1 MNKKIKFLI
10 LFAVLSLTCCTTGML
25 VGCSKGVTHTHS
37 YTVEKY
43 DETSHW
49 LECPQDGA
57 RSGET
62 KHTLV
67 YDSDEDDHWQHCT
80 GCEYK
85 TEYIPHDFSN
95 GNCVCGETA
104 PEYGTVKGKVSII
117 GKDGSAI
124 TDYSDITIN
133 FKDSK
138 VSANVDDNGNITAEN
153 VKVGKVYDIAITMN
167 GYSTCSKSIQLAQ
180 KDEEYDMGTVM
191 LKYLPFVGDGSSWVT
206 DSYAEDGY
214 ITYLSGAKAT
224 LSSQESWGDFVFK
237 IKAYGSENGSVRTDI
252 RIPAKGG
259 YIPVSLVT
267 SANGKT
273 ATFEKHPTTWGEP
286 NDFDNRHGLK
296 WGVEPYYTLTA
307 EEVAAY
313 NSENGVE
320 IAVLR
325 KDTTVYVY
333 LNDNFCYSYS
343 HNDLEL
349 KGQISIELDNDAA
362 MPSKKI
368 YISVS
373 EDTDTAIATGT
384 TQNVDIDLQEV
395 GETEKGE
402 ITASATQYAPASKKE
417 ITYTVN
423 VEDGYMLSS
432 LLYNGV
438 EMIESVHEDGNAYV
452 FTAVARKVGGTQVVA
467 SYAPCKQVSLDL
479 SIAKNSDFDLDGKQ
493 ITLKRANFDDVTATV
508 SNGKVH
514 LENITE
520 GTWAVYTNLFGQNI
534 NLGNALI
541 RGEGE
546 KDISSLIASNPS
558 VIAWSADDGITYKP
572 VMHGADWTEFKLST
586 PISVNG
592 GNAYYAFKV
601 EFGEETKQLLS
612 SGKCAFATAV
622 ALDINGVEYSI
633 DVWVA
638 SVKNSNIFML
648 SYSNGKGDGDGYDWA
663 GGWYADHN
671 KGSWQFDEAIKNGGF
686 YVGVE
691 LTTSGKQRLYISQSA
706 AALMNSA
713 SYVGEKDVTPLSGN
727 ITSVKIGNRNEF
739 NENVSSSVITIEGLG
754 FGASWDAALSRFGAN
769 EVTVKQAE
777 HGTITIN
784 KDTFTDGET
793 ITVTATPQSGY
804 SPKAIY
810 VNGVAIS
817 AISSGGTARIKTAE
831 IVAYGKIE
839 ITAEF
844 GPIGGLSGDEHWT
857 IDGNTATFNADSGQ
871 YGMIGTQDAYGDFV
885 FTATIHGGKGIVND
899 LRIPMG
905 AYYLP
910 ISFGYNANDRK
921 FLVETH
927 PTGGGINSIHYSDN
941 PEFDDARGGPWE
953 RYNVYGEDSDECK
966 AYLAGT
972 EMQLVIIR
980 KDTTVY
986 VYLDGKFCFSRTYEQ
1001 LDTAGEIKFAV
1012 LNDVNFYNK
1021 VYTFNITESGVA
1033 EKLSELSTAN
1043 VVVNKAGETEKGTIT
1058 ASAQTYNPIDKST
1071 ITYTITVNDGYKIKS
1086 VVYNGKDVTSS
1097 IEYNAESDAYIYTA
1111 VAVNVGSTEITV
1123 TFAEGANV
1131 DVVLTLANAGQ
1142 NFDGRTVTLKRT
1154 GFEDITGTITNGAI
1168 SLSSV
1173 REGAYNVYVN
1183 NIFGQSVLLGSVNI
1197 DGNTATKLIVDN
1209 TAFVGW
1215 SSSDEITYKPNQ
1227 NHGQDLIKLNLAT
1240 PVNVGN
1246 NSAIYAFKVEFDSA
1260 QMERDSFNITAGLEI
1275 GGHEYMFGLWFTS
1288 NHPSGKDTDNCL
1300 SLYALKIDG
1309 GYTVDG
1315 TWVSDFPKYNGVN
1328 SDQYGLAM
1336 KNGCFYVAMEIT
1348 SDGYEKIY
1356 LSSSAATL
1364 QNHLITNNGWSTDAI
1379 SHTQK
1384 EAIANQQ
1391 IQAILLG
1398 NKISN
1403 AGGSAGIEVKIQN
1416 FGFGTSWETALA
1428 NFANTVTK
1436 AACENG
1442 SVSVDKETYTLGEEI
1457 TVTATPASGYAA
1469 TVIYV
1474 NGEEVES
1481 AYDASTKTMTAKIKA
1496 YGAVQISAKF
1506 ELISDWVGDERWT
1519 VSGNTATFTADSGQ
1533 YGMIGTKEAYGDF
1546 VFTATIRGGRGVVN
1560 DLRIP
1565 AGEYYLPISFGYN
1578 ANDRKF
1584 LVETHPT
1591 GGGINSIRYGGATEF
1606 DAARGGE
1613 WQRYN
1618 DTYGED
1624 SDECKAYLA
1633 GTAMQLVVIRK
1644 DTTVYVYLDGKFCCS
1659 ITNDRLNTRGQIK
1672 FAVLNDADHHNQ
1684 SYTFQI
1690 TGEGVDTKLNEFAN
1704 ANIVL
1709 ETAGST
1715 DGGEITASATT
1726 YNPAAGTEITYTITV
1741 NDGYKIKSV
1750 VYDGKDVTDGIIY
1763 NSGSYVYTAVA
1774 LRVSS
1779 TEITVTF
1786 EEGKINVTTPVNTRG
1801 TVTTDKTECTVDD
1814 VVTITATPNA
1824 NSGYLPSAIYVN
1836 GQEVVSEY
1844 HSDTNTRTATVT
1856 ASTDLTVTAVF
1867 GGLKTLDESKWTV
1880 DGYKATAVNGGAG
1893 VLKTQD
1899 QYGDFVL
1906 VATIYGGAGIR
1917 NDLRIPMAGG
1927 YMPVSVVPTRDGD
1940 LLFEAHPTG
1949 GIDELNFN
1957 GNEQFDKDR
1966 FNWGVFSYPDDEL
1979 QTKYLSGEAMTLTVI
1994 RQTKDGTTTVYVY
2007 LDNTFCFS
2015 KSYSDLYAVGEIVF
2029 AVFDGGAITDKVF
2042 SFDITTGN
2050 EQAKLDELGVP
2061 AGN

>member
-10 LFAVLSLTCCTTGML
+10 PFAVMSLTCCMAGML

-941 PEFDDARGGPWE
+941 PEFDNARGGPWE

-1111 VAVNVGSTEITV
+1111 VAVNVG
-1123 TFAEGANV
+1123 
-1131 DVVLTLANAGQ
+1131 
-1142 NFDGRTVTLKRT
+1142 
-1154 GFEDITGTITNGAI
+1154 
-1168 SLSSV
+1168 
-1173 REGAYNVYVN
+1173 
-1183 NIFGQSVLLGSVNI
+1183 
-1197 DGNTATKLIVDN
+1197 
-1209 TAFVGW
+1209 
-1215 SSSDEITYKPNQ
+1215 
-1227 NHGQDLIKLNLAT
+1227 
-1240 PVNVGN
+1240 
-1246 NSAIYAFKVEFDSA
+1246 
-1260 QMERDSFNITAGLEI
+1260 
-1275 GGHEYMFGLWFTS
+1275 
-1288 NHPSGKDTDNCL
+1288 
-1300 SLYALKIDG
+1300 
-1309 GYTVDG
+1309 
-1315 TWVSDFPKYNGVN
+1315 
-1328 SDQYGLAM
+1328 
-1336 KNGCFYVAMEIT
+1336 
-1348 SDGYEKIY
+1348 
-1356 LSSSAATL
+1356 
-1364 QNHLITNNGWSTDAI
+1364 
-1379 SHTQK
+1379 
-1384 EAIANQQ
+1384 
-1391 IQAILLG
+1391 
-1398 NKISN
+1398 
-1403 AGGSAGIEVKIQN
+1403 
-1416 FGFGTSWETALA
+1416 
-1428 NFANTVTK
+1428 
-1436 AACENG
+1436 
-1442 SVSVDKETYTLGEEI
+1442 
-1457 TVTATPASGYAA
+1457 
-1469 TVIYV
+1469 
-1474 NGEEVES
+1474 
-1481 AYDASTKTMTAKIKA
+1481 
-1496 YGAVQISAKF
+1496 
-1506 ELISDWVGDERWT
+1506 
-1519 VSGNTATFTADSGQ
+1519 
-1533 YGMIGTKEAYGDF
+1533 
-1546 VFTATIRGGRGVVN
+1546 
-1560 DLRIP
+1560 
-1565 AGEYYLPISFGYN
+1565 
-1578 ANDRKF
+1578 
-1584 LVETHPT
+1584 
-1591 GGGINSIRYGGATEF
+1591 
-1606 DAARGGE
+1606 
-1613 WQRYN
+1613 
-1618 DTYGED
+1618 
-1624 SDECKAYLA
+1624 
-1633 GTAMQLVVIRK
+1633 
-1644 DTTVYVYLDGKFCCS
+1644 
-1659 ITNDRLNTRGQIK
+1659 
-1672 FAVLNDADHHNQ
+1672 
-1684 SYTFQI
+1684 
-1690 TGEGVDTKLNEFAN
+1690 
-1704 ANIVL
+1704 
-1709 ETAGST
+1709 
-1715 DGGEITASATT
+1715 
-1726 YNPAAGTEITYTITV
+1726 
-1741 NDGYKIKSV
+1741 
-1750 VYDGKDVTDGIIY
+1750 
-1763 NSGSYVYTAVA
+1763 
-1774 LRVSS
+1774 S

>member
-124 TDYSDITIN
+124 TDYSDVTIN

-252 RIPAKGG
+252 KIPAKGG

-671 KGSWQFDEAIKNGGF
+671 KGSWQFDEAIKNGSF

-691 LTTSGKQRLYISQSA
+691 LTSSGKQRLYISQSA

-941 PEFDDARGGPWE
+941 PEFDNARGGPWE

-1111 VAVNVGSTEITV
+1111 VAVNVG
-1123 TFAEGANV
+1123 
-1131 DVVLTLANAGQ
+1131 
-1142 NFDGRTVTLKRT
+1142 
-1154 GFEDITGTITNGAI
+1154 
-1168 SLSSV
+1168 
-1173 REGAYNVYVN
+1173 
-1183 NIFGQSVLLGSVNI
+1183 
-1197 DGNTATKLIVDN
+1197 
-1209 TAFVGW
+1209 
-1215 SSSDEITYKPNQ
+1215 
-1227 NHGQDLIKLNLAT
+1227 
-1240 PVNVGN
+1240 
-1246 NSAIYAFKVEFDSA
+1246 
-1260 QMERDSFNITAGLEI
+1260 
-1275 GGHEYMFGLWFTS
+1275 
-1288 NHPSGKDTDNCL
+1288 
-1300 SLYALKIDG
+1300 
-1309 GYTVDG
+1309 
-1315 TWVSDFPKYNGVN
+1315 
-1328 SDQYGLAM
+1328 
-1336 KNGCFYVAMEIT
+1336 
-1348 SDGYEKIY
+1348 
-1356 LSSSAATL
+1356 
-1364 QNHLITNNGWSTDAI
+1364 
-1379 SHTQK
+1379 
-1384 EAIANQQ
+1384 
-1391 IQAILLG
+1391 
-1398 NKISN
+1398 
-1403 AGGSAGIEVKIQN
+1403 
-1416 FGFGTSWETALA
+1416 
-1428 NFANTVTK
+1428 
-1436 AACENG
+1436 
-1442 SVSVDKETYTLGEEI
+1442 
-1457 TVTATPASGYAA
+1457 
-1469 TVIYV
+1469 
-1474 NGEEVES
+1474 
-1481 AYDASTKTMTAKIKA
+1481 
-1496 YGAVQISAKF
+1496 
-1506 ELISDWVGDERWT
+1506 
-1519 VSGNTATFTADSGQ
+1519 
-1533 YGMIGTKEAYGDF
+1533 
-1546 VFTATIRGGRGVVN
+1546 
-1560 DLRIP
+1560 
-1565 AGEYYLPISFGYN
+1565 
-1578 ANDRKF
+1578 
-1584 LVETHPT
+1584 
-1591 GGGINSIRYGGATEF
+1591 
-1606 DAARGGE
+1606 
-1613 WQRYN
+1613 
-1618 DTYGED
+1618 
-1624 SDECKAYLA
+1624 
-1633 GTAMQLVVIRK
+1633 
-1644 DTTVYVYLDGKFCCS
+1644 
-1659 ITNDRLNTRGQIK
+1659 
-1672 FAVLNDADHHNQ
+1672 
-1684 SYTFQI
+1684 
-1690 TGEGVDTKLNEFAN
+1690 
-1704 ANIVL
+1704 
-1709 ETAGST
+1709 
-1715 DGGEITASATT
+1715 
-1726 YNPAAGTEITYTITV
+1726 
-1741 NDGYKIKSV
+1741 
-1750 VYDGKDVTDGIIY
+1750 
-1763 NSGSYVYTAVA
+1763 
-1774 LRVSS
+1774 S

>member
-124 TDYSDITIN
+124 TDYSDVTIN

-941 PEFDDARGGPWE
+941 PEFDNARGGPWE

-1111 VAVNVGSTEITV
+1111 VAVNVG
-1123 TFAEGANV
+1123 
-1131 DVVLTLANAGQ
+1131 
-1142 NFDGRTVTLKRT
+1142 
-1154 GFEDITGTITNGAI
+1154 
-1168 SLSSV
+1168 
-1173 REGAYNVYVN
+1173 
-1183 NIFGQSVLLGSVNI
+1183 
-1197 DGNTATKLIVDN
+1197 
-1209 TAFVGW
+1209 
-1215 SSSDEITYKPNQ
+1215 
-1227 NHGQDLIKLNLAT
+1227 
-1240 PVNVGN
+1240 
-1246 NSAIYAFKVEFDSA
+1246 
-1260 QMERDSFNITAGLEI
+1260 
-1275 GGHEYMFGLWFTS
+1275 
-1288 NHPSGKDTDNCL
+1288 
-1300 SLYALKIDG
+1300 
-1309 GYTVDG
+1309 
-1315 TWVSDFPKYNGVN
+1315 
-1328 SDQYGLAM
+1328 
-1336 KNGCFYVAMEIT
+1336 
-1348 SDGYEKIY
+1348 
-1356 LSSSAATL
+1356 
-1364 QNHLITNNGWSTDAI
+1364 
-1379 SHTQK
+1379 
-1384 EAIANQQ
+1384 
-1391 IQAILLG
+1391 
-1398 NKISN
+1398 
-1403 AGGSAGIEVKIQN
+1403 
-1416 FGFGTSWETALA
+1416 
-1428 NFANTVTK
+1428 
-1436 AACENG
+1436 
-1442 SVSVDKETYTLGEEI
+1442 
-1457 TVTATPASGYAA
+1457 
-1469 TVIYV
+1469 
-1474 NGEEVES
+1474 
-1481 AYDASTKTMTAKIKA
+1481 
-1496 YGAVQISAKF
+1496 
-1506 ELISDWVGDERWT
+1506 
-1519 VSGNTATFTADSGQ
+1519 
-1533 YGMIGTKEAYGDF
+1533 
-1546 VFTATIRGGRGVVN
+1546 
-1560 DLRIP
+1560 
-1565 AGEYYLPISFGYN
+1565 
-1578 ANDRKF
+1578 
-1584 LVETHPT
+1584 
-1591 GGGINSIRYGGATEF
+1591 
-1606 DAARGGE
+1606 
-1613 WQRYN
+1613 
-1618 DTYGED
+1618 
-1624 SDECKAYLA
+1624 
-1633 GTAMQLVVIRK
+1633 
-1644 DTTVYVYLDGKFCCS
+1644 
-1659 ITNDRLNTRGQIK
+1659 
-1672 FAVLNDADHHNQ
+1672 
-1684 SYTFQI
+1684 
-1690 TGEGVDTKLNEFAN
+1690 
-1704 ANIVL
+1704 
-1709 ETAGST
+1709 
-1715 DGGEITASATT
+1715 
-1726 YNPAAGTEITYTITV
+1726 
-1741 NDGYKIKSV
+1741 
-1750 VYDGKDVTDGIIY
+1750 
-1763 NSGSYVYTAVA
+1763 
-1774 LRVSS
+1774 S

>member
-124 TDYSDITIN
+124 TDYSDVTIN

-252 RIPAKGG
+252 KIPAKGG

-941 PEFDDARGGPWE
+941 PEFDNARGGPWE

-1111 VAVNVGSTEITV
+1111 VAVNVG
-1123 TFAEGANV
+1123 
-1131 DVVLTLANAGQ
+1131 
-1142 NFDGRTVTLKRT
+1142 
-1154 GFEDITGTITNGAI
+1154 
-1168 SLSSV
+1168 
-1173 REGAYNVYVN
+1173 
-1183 NIFGQSVLLGSVNI
+1183 
-1197 DGNTATKLIVDN
+1197 
-1209 TAFVGW
+1209 
-1215 SSSDEITYKPNQ
+1215 
-1227 NHGQDLIKLNLAT
+1227 
-1240 PVNVGN
+1240 
-1246 NSAIYAFKVEFDSA
+1246 
-1260 QMERDSFNITAGLEI
+1260 
-1275 GGHEYMFGLWFTS
+1275 
-1288 NHPSGKDTDNCL
+1288 
-1300 SLYALKIDG
+1300 
-1309 GYTVDG
+1309 
-1315 TWVSDFPKYNGVN
+1315 
-1328 SDQYGLAM
+1328 
-1336 KNGCFYVAMEIT
+1336 
-1348 SDGYEKIY
+1348 
-1356 LSSSAATL
+1356 
-1364 QNHLITNNGWSTDAI
+1364 
-1379 SHTQK
+1379 
-1384 EAIANQQ
+1384 
-1391 IQAILLG
+1391 
-1398 NKISN
+1398 
-1403 AGGSAGIEVKIQN
+1403 
-1416 FGFGTSWETALA
+1416 
-1428 NFANTVTK
+1428 
-1436 AACENG
+1436 
-1442 SVSVDKETYTLGEEI
+1442 
-1457 TVTATPASGYAA
+1457 
-1469 TVIYV
+1469 
-1474 NGEEVES
+1474 
-1481 AYDASTKTMTAKIKA
+1481 
-1496 YGAVQISAKF
+1496 
-1506 ELISDWVGDERWT
+1506 
-1519 VSGNTATFTADSGQ
+1519 
-1533 YGMIGTKEAYGDF
+1533 
-1546 VFTATIRGGRGVVN
+1546 
-1560 DLRIP
+1560 
-1565 AGEYYLPISFGYN
+1565 
-1578 ANDRKF
+1578 
-1584 LVETHPT
+1584 
-1591 GGGINSIRYGGATEF
+1591 
-1606 DAARGGE
+1606 
-1613 WQRYN
+1613 
-1618 DTYGED
+1618 
-1624 SDECKAYLA
+1624 
-1633 GTAMQLVVIRK
+1633 
-1644 DTTVYVYLDGKFCCS
+1644 
-1659 ITNDRLNTRGQIK
+1659 
-1672 FAVLNDADHHNQ
+1672 
-1684 SYTFQI
+1684 
-1690 TGEGVDTKLNEFAN
+1690 
-1704 ANIVL
+1704 
-1709 ETAGST
+1709 
-1715 DGGEITASATT
+1715 
-1726 YNPAAGTEITYTITV
+1726 
-1741 NDGYKIKSV
+1741 
-1750 VYDGKDVTDGIIY
+1750 
-1763 NSGSYVYTAVA
+1763 
-1774 LRVSS
+1774 S

>member
-43 DETSHW
+43 DDTSHW

-124 TDYSDITIN
+124 TDYSDVTIN

-252 RIPAKGG
+252 KIPAKGG

-296 WGVEPYYTLTA
+296 WGAEPYYTLTA

-671 KGSWQFDEAIKNGGF
+671 KGSWQFDEAIKNGSF

-691 LTTSGKQRLYISQSA
+691 LTSSGKQRLYISQSA

-739 NENVSSSVITIEGLG
+739 NENVSSSVITIEGLS
-754 FGASWDAALSRFGAN
+754 FGASWDSALSRFGAN

-972 EMQLVIIR
+972 AMQLVVIR

-1111 VAVNVGSTEITV
+1111 VAVNVG
-1123 TFAEGANV
+1123 
-1131 DVVLTLANAGQ
+1131 
-1142 NFDGRTVTLKRT
+1142 
-1154 GFEDITGTITNGAI
+1154 
-1168 SLSSV
+1168 
-1173 REGAYNVYVN
+1173 
-1183 NIFGQSVLLGSVNI
+1183 
-1197 DGNTATKLIVDN
+1197 
-1209 TAFVGW
+1209 
-1215 SSSDEITYKPNQ
+1215 
-1227 NHGQDLIKLNLAT
+1227 
-1240 PVNVGN
+1240 
-1246 NSAIYAFKVEFDSA
+1246 
-1260 QMERDSFNITAGLEI
+1260 
-1275 GGHEYMFGLWFTS
+1275 
-1288 NHPSGKDTDNCL
+1288 
-1300 SLYALKIDG
+1300 
-1309 GYTVDG
+1309 
-1315 TWVSDFPKYNGVN
+1315 
-1328 SDQYGLAM
+1328 
-1336 KNGCFYVAMEIT
+1336 
-1348 SDGYEKIY
+1348 
-1356 LSSSAATL
+1356 
-1364 QNHLITNNGWSTDAI
+1364 
-1379 SHTQK
+1379 
-1384 EAIANQQ
+1384 
-1391 IQAILLG
+1391 
-1398 NKISN
+1398 
-1403 AGGSAGIEVKIQN
+1403 
-1416 FGFGTSWETALA
+1416 
-1428 NFANTVTK
+1428 
-1436 AACENG
+1436 
-1442 SVSVDKETYTLGEEI
+1442 
-1457 TVTATPASGYAA
+1457 
-1469 TVIYV
+1469 
-1474 NGEEVES
+1474 
-1481 AYDASTKTMTAKIKA
+1481 
-1496 YGAVQISAKF
+1496 
-1506 ELISDWVGDERWT
+1506 
-1519 VSGNTATFTADSGQ
+1519 
-1533 YGMIGTKEAYGDF
+1533 
-1546 VFTATIRGGRGVVN
+1546 
-1560 DLRIP
+1560 
-1565 AGEYYLPISFGYN
+1565 
-1578 ANDRKF
+1578 
-1584 LVETHPT
+1584 
-1591 GGGINSIRYGGATEF
+1591 
-1606 DAARGGE
+1606 
-1613 WQRYN
+1613 
-1618 DTYGED
+1618 
-1624 SDECKAYLA
+1624 
-1633 GTAMQLVVIRK
+1633 
-1644 DTTVYVYLDGKFCCS
+1644 
-1659 ITNDRLNTRGQIK
+1659 
-1672 FAVLNDADHHNQ
+1672 
-1684 SYTFQI
+1684 
-1690 TGEGVDTKLNEFAN
+1690 
-1704 ANIVL
+1704 
-1709 ETAGST
+1709 
-1715 DGGEITASATT
+1715 
-1726 YNPAAGTEITYTITV
+1726 
-1741 NDGYKIKSV
+1741 
-1750 VYDGKDVTDGIIY
+1750 
-1763 NSGSYVYTAVA
+1763 
-1774 LRVSS
+1774 S